1 MSASAEATAGR
12 ARRVTGMAKL
22 DAIGLIGIGNI
33 GAVIAEKL
41 LRSGIMVVG
50 YSKPTRRTFAETGG
64 TPVASP
70 KATRQA
76 MFLIG
81 SSTVQSQV

>member
-1 MSASAEATAGR
+1 
-12 ARRVTGMAKL
+12 MAKL

-50 YSKPTRRTFAETGG
+50 YSKPTRRGWAWW
-64 TPVASP
+64 
-70 KATRQA
+70 
-76 MFLIG
+76 
-81 SSTVQSQV
+81 